1 MAKLTAVF
9 GGTFDPVHRGHV
21 EPLRAL
27 LDTGKVDEAIVIP
40 ASQPVHRADT
50 QVSAAHRLAMLRLAY
65 ANDDRVQI
73 SDIEISKQRPSY
85 TICTLRELKHADP
98 ENHLCFVVGADW
110 SADVEKWYRVKEIAA
125 LVHLI
130 VMNRPGSL
138 LSAPTSK
145 YFSQASNF
153 KDLRDKRA
161 GLRFDFE
168 GPELDLSS
176 TAIRKKLANSRADL
190 WLSTAIPTDVYN
202 YIKSNNLY
210 Q

>member
-9 GGTFDPVHRGHV
+9 GGTFDPVHRGHI

-27 LDTGKVDEAIVIP
+27 LDTGTVDEAIVIP
-40 ASQPVHRADT
+40 ALQPVHRADT
-50 QVSAAHRLAMLRLAY
+50 QVSAVHRLAMLRLAY

-85 TICTLRELKHADP
+85 TVWTLRALKHAEP

-110 SADVEKWYRVKEIAA
+110 SADIENWYRVWEIAA
-125 LVHLI
+125 LAHLI
-130 VMNRPGSL
+130 VMNRPGSR
-138 LSAPTSK
+138 LSTTTSK
-145 YFSQASNF
+145 YFNQASNL
-153 KDLRDKRA
+153 KDLRGKHS

-176 TAIRKKLANSRADL
+176 TAIREKLAHSDAEL
-190 WLSTAIPTDVYN
+190 WLSNAIPTEVYD
-202 YIKSNNLY
+202 YIKINNLY